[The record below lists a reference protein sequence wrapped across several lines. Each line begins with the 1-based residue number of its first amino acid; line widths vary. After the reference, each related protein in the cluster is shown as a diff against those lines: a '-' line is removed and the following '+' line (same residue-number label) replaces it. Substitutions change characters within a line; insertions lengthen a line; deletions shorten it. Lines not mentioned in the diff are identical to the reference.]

1 MMLLDVAH
9 QIQIPLERDIR
20 IVPTLEQDLHTTQCL
35 RLLDLLADLLK
46 RQGVPFPMLRTTI
59 EGAEATVRNTDVRV
73 VDVAVDDVGND
84 TAGMLRLTH
93 AIGFHAEFEQRRV
106 GVEIEKVTHR

>member
-1 MMLLDVAH
+1 MLLDVAH

-20 IVPTLEQDLHTTQCL
+20 IVPALEQDLHTTQCL
-35 RLLDLLADLLK
+35 RLLDLLADLLE
-46 RQGVPFPMLRTTI
+46 RQGVPFPMLWPTI
-59 EGAEATVRNTDVRV
+59 EGAESTVRNTDVRV
-73 VDVAVDDVGND
+73 VDVAVDDVGHD
-84 TAGMLRLTH
+84 PVGMLRLTH